1 MTAVGTERILG
12 DFKFNSKA
20 GKQINYII
28 YASPDLPESVLFFL
42 MVIKNNDV
50 IFLFAS
56 SGSSRCP
63 KTLFL
68 LST

>member
-28 YASPDLPESVLFFL
+28 YAGSDLPASVLLFL
-42 MVIKNNDV
+42 IIIKKYYV
-50 IFLFAS
+50 IF
-56 SGSSRCP
+56 
-63 KTLFL
+63 
-68 LST
+68 